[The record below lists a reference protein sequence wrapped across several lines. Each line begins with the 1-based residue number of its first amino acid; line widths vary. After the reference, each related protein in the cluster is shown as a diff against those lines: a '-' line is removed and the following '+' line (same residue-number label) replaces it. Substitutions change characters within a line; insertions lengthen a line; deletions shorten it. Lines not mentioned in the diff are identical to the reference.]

1 MQTIPTEK
9 SYLLDIQED
18 SEGQFI
24 VLPEEELE
32 ALDWHP
38 GDVLEWLDNSDGS
51 WTIRKKESE

>member
-1 MQTIPTEK
+1 MQTTPTER

-32 ALDWHP
+32 ALDWHS

>member
-24 VLPEEELE
+24 VLPEEELK

-38 GDVLEWLDNSDGS
+38 GDVLEWIDNEDDS

>member
-1 MQTIPTEK
+1 MQTTPTER
-9 SYLLDIQED
+9 SYLIDIQED

>member
-1 MQTIPTEK
+1 MQTTPTEK

-32 ALDWHP
+32 ALDWHA

>member
-1 MQTIPTEK
+1 MQTRPTERN
-9 SYLLDIQED
+9 YLIDIQED

-32 ALDWHP
+32 TLDWHL

>member
-1 MQTIPTEK
+1 MQTTPTEK

-24 VLPEEELE
+24 VLPEEELK

-38 GDVLEWLDNSDGS
+38 GDVLEWIDNEDDS